1 MKSILLIQRHVLASL
16 IAVLLAFQV
25 NAKTTVSVS
34 KTTVGIFDYQE
45 IVLKT
50 SAVKPGDNP
59 FADSSVKAVFTHE
72 SGKTTPVEGFCDAAD
87 GSLYKVRF
95 MPREKGAY
103 IYKLEFVRNKNKA
116 QMYSGKFI
124 VVDSKRSGPVKID
137 AENPTHFVYEN
148 TGKHYFW
155 NSTTCYWLMGWTDE
169 QVSLEAV
176 DRLAALGINRIRVA
190 IAGRSHGG
198 ERWNEKYVKEC
209 DQFSFMLNPWVA
221 KNPQSLDNPEF
232 DVTRFNLAYW
242 QRFDRLLE
250 HARHK
255 GIVVSV
261 IFYVDGLDHAT
272 DPFKKE
278 NMGNE
283 FEQMYY
289 RYAAARFSGFENIMW
304 DIANEY
310 HLFRTP
316 EWAEKMGTL
325 LKASDHANHLISVH
339 GSSNFP
345 FRKSPWVDVV
355 MYQSWDE
362 CGGYSFMLDCFR
374 QQAETGRI
382 LPQINEEYG
391 YEGHYSVWG
400 CGATAAKHPN
410 GRNGYNRS
418 QLAWE
423 ICMAGG
429 YQTTGETAEFGTG
442 AGEDTGGGWINGRGN
457 SKMTMLNYYRIMK
470 ECFEQ
475 TEYWKLKPASQ
486 LVNYGNLCLANAGNE
501 YFVYSRI
508 QHCRLALSGEGI
520 YSVLMINPRTGEKTR
535 LPDVNAKDNGAWQY
549 PKELNEDWVF
559 ILKKL

>member
-1 MKSILLIQRHVLASL
+1 MKKLV
-16 IAVLLAFQV
+16 AVLFTLV
-25 NAKTTVSVS
+25 IVLVLNAQNIKMSLKNTVVE
-34 KTTVGIFDYQE
+34 TFDYQE
-45 IVLKT
+45 VRLNVSSLSK
-50 SAVKPGDNP
+50 SVNP
-59 FADSSVKAVFTHE
+59 FSDVTLKAVFTPE
-72 SGKTTPVEGFCDAAD
+72 NGQPVEVEGFCDEPS
-87 GSLYKVRF
+87 GKIYKIRF
-95 MPREKGAY
+95 MPRQAGKYSFKADFTVKGRQSKTYNGSFTAT
-103 IYKLEFVRNKNKA
+103 A
-116 QMYSGKFI
+116 
-124 VVDSKRSGPVKID
+124 SKRNGPIRVDK
-137 AENPTHFVYEN
+137 ENPTHFVYEN
-148 TGKHYFW
+148 SGKHYFW

-169 QVSLEAV
+169 QVSLQAI
-176 DRLAALGINRIRVA
+176 DRLASLGINRIRVA

-209 DQFSFMLNPWVA
+209 AQFSFMLNPWVA
-221 KNPQSLDNPEF
+221 KNPQSLDEPQF
-232 DVTRFNLAYW
+232 DVTRFNLEYW
-242 QRFDRLLE
+242 QRFDRMLSR
-250 HARHK
+250 AREK

-272 DPFKKE
+272 DPFKKA

-289 RYAAARFSGFENIMW
+289 RYAVARFSGFENIMW

-310 HLFRTP
+310 HLFRSP

-325 LKASDHANHLISVH
+325 LKNSDHANHLISVH
-339 GSSNFP
+339 GSSDFP

-374 QQAETGRI
+374 QQAATGRI

-391 YEGHYSVWG
+391 YEGHYSIWG
-400 CGATAAKHPN
+400 CGPTATKEPN
-410 GRNGYNRS
+410 ARSGYNRS

-457 SKMTMLNYYRIMK
+457 DKMTMLNYYRIMK
-470 ECFEQ
+470 NCFEQ

-486 LVNYGNLCLANAGNE
+486 LVNYGNLCLANPGKE
-501 YFVYSRI
+501 YLIYSRV
-508 QHCRLALSGEGI
+508 QHCRLSLPGEGK
-520 YSVLMINPRTGEKTR
+520 YTVTMINPRTGEQTQ
-535 LPDVNAKDNGAWQY
+535 LPLCTAADNFSWHY
-549 PKELNEDWVF
+549 PKEMNEDWVF
-559 ILKKL
+559 ILKRVE